1 MQVGATVTRR
11 EFDGEAQKRG
21 LQALQKRTGKLPKD
35 IGAALSVD
43 TQTYRRYFWGKQ
55 PLRADMIP
63 VVAEAYGVTTTE
75 LLEAVGLTAAPRPLG
90 AGREIGRAHV

>member
-1 MQVGATVTRR
+1 MTRR

-43 TQTYRRYFWGKQ
+43 TQTYRRYFWGKR
-55 PLRADMIP
+55 PLRAIP
-63 VVAEAYGVTTTE
+63 DGKGSQNGTRSRQQK
-75 LLEAVGLTAAPRPLG
+75 APP
-90 AGREIGRAHV
+90 